1 MKRAQQSDQMR
12 FGIVWSILVHII
24 LFGIVA
30 IQWPSMLD
38 FNQQQQAVQVKIV
51 SAKSNKPIEPKQVK
65 KAEPVFTQ
73 QSAAPAKPPKPQPL
87 KKNDAPKV
95 AKVEKKQV
103 VKEKPKPQPKKQ
115 ANQEKQQ
122 KRPEKLDK
130 SKDKK
135 QVVKDEKAKPKPK
148 TNDDFLKALSFIEN
162 LKEDSK
168 EEETPAEQDGDED
181 SKLLLADMEEINRI
195 KKHISNN
202 WLKPSGMV
210 DEPAIAIEV
219 RINRDGS
226 LKSVRVIKSSGLPF
240 FDNSL
245 LRAVRKSEPI
255 PYPADKYKTFKVMEI
270 IWNG

>member
-1 MKRAQQSDQMR
+1 MKRVQQSDQMR

-30 IQWPSMLD
+30 IQWPSVLD
-38 FNQQQQAVQVKIV
+38 FNPQQQAVQVKIV
-51 SAKSNKPIEPKQVK
+51 SAKSNKPTPPKQVK

-73 QSAAPAKPPKPQPL
+73 QSTAPAKPPKPQPL

-95 AKVEKKQV
+95 AKVEKQKIV
-103 VKEKPKPQPKKQ
+103 EEKTKPKKQ
-115 ANQEKQQ
+115 VEEEKQQ

-168 EEETPAEQDGDED
+168 EEEIPAEQAGEED
-181 SKLLLADMEEINRI
+181 APLLLVDLEAQNRI